1 MPPSR
6 AKVVLAFAAVYV
18 FWGSTYLA
26 IKIALESLPPF
37 LMAGSRFVAAGLLLT
52 AFARLRGAAAPTA
65 RHWLSASVVG
75 GLLLLGGNGLVV
87 WAQQTVPSGLAALI
101 VASVPLMMAALDA
114 LRPGGARPGRSALV
128 GLLGGFAGVAV
139 LVLSG
144 GAGAGRV
151 GPAGA
156 AALLG
161 ASLSWAVG
169 SLLAKSLPL
178 PPAPLLAIGM
188 EMTAGGLLQMLAGLG
203 LGEAARLD
211 LAAVTARSWT
221 AVGYLVVFGSL
232 GGFVSYVWLL
242 GVRPAAQV
250 ATYAYVNP
258 VIAVFLG
265 WALGGEPLSGS
276 ALAAAALIVGSVGL
290 VTAAPPRPR
299 PAVATP

>member
-1 MPPSR
+1 MPPTRS
-6 AKVVLAFAAVYV
+6 KVLLAFAAVYV

-26 IKIALESLPPF
+26 IKIALETLPPF
-37 LMAGSRFVAAGLLLT
+37 LMAGSRFVAAGLVLM
-52 AFARLRGAAAPTA
+52 AFARIRGTPAPTA
-65 RHWLSASVVG
+65 RHWLSAAVVG
-75 GLLLLGGNGLVV
+75 GLLLLGGNGGVV

-101 VASVPLMMAALDA
+101 VASVPLLMAVLDA
-114 LRPGGARPGRSALV
+114 LRPGGARPGPAAVL
-128 GLLGGFAGVAV
+128 GLIGGFAGVAL

-144 GAGAGRV
+144 GAGSGQV
-151 GPAGA
+151 NPAAA

-169 SLLAKSLPL
+169 SLLAKTLPL
-178 PPAPLLAIGM
+178 PAPLLAIGM
-188 EMTAGGLLQMLAGLG
+188 EMIAGGMLQILAGLG

-211 LAAVTARSWT
+211 LAAVSARSWS
-221 AVGYLVVFGSL
+221 AVAYLVVFGSL

-258 VIAVFLG
+258 VIAVVLG
-265 WALGGEPLSGS
+265 WALAGEPLSGS
-276 ALAAAALIVGSVGL
+276 ALAAAVLIVGSVGL

>member
-6 AKVVLAFAAVYV
+6 AQVGLAFAAVYV

-26 IKIALESLPPF
+26 IKIGLESLPPF
-37 LMAGSRFVAAGLLLT
+37 LMAGSRFVVAGLLLT

-65 RHWLSASVVG
+65 RHWLSATVVG
-75 GLLLLGGNGLVV
+75 GLLLLGGNGGVV

-101 VASVPLMMAALDA
+101 VAAVPLIMAVLDA
-114 LRPGGARPGRSALV
+114 LRPGGARPGPAAVL
-128 GLLGGFAGVAV
+128 GLIGGFGGVAL

-151 GPAGA
+151 SPAAA

-161 ASLSWAVG
+161 ACLSWAVG
-169 SLLAKSLPL
+169 SLLARSLPL
-178 PPAPLLAIGM
+178 PSPLLAIGL
-188 EMTAGGLLQMLAGLG
+188 EMIAGGLLQILAGLG

-211 LAAVTARSWT
+211 LAAVSARSWA
-221 AVGYLVVFGSL
+221 AVAYLVVFGSM

-265 WALGGEPLSGS
+265 WVLGGEPLSAS
-276 ALAAAALIVGSVGL
+276 ALAAAALVVGSVVL